1 MTYGRTRDW
10 HAEWLRREARNG
22 HVPMAEFEAYISD
35 GRARENG
42 NGRPFI
48 EV

>member
-1 MTYGRTRDW
+1 MQSGLDVK
-10 HAEWLRREARNG
+10 HEMVICPSG
-22 HVPMAEFEAYISD
+22 MAEFEAYISD